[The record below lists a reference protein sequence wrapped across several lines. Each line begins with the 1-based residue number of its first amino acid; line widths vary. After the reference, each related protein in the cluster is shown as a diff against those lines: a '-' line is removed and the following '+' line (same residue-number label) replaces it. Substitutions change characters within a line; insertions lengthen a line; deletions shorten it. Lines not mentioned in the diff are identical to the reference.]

1 LKQLKKR
8 DQLDVRLQIAKPSTH
23 HQESAPVHATSRST
37 WHQYSRIQ
45 ALRSTSDSHRFSHV
59 LTTEALLD
67 KVEEMLPEHRERLYL
82 PTESPSIFPAQAMN
96 ADRSCQHI
104 VNQAVVQRLPLPHR
118 KRFLAVFLLAG
129 SVAGC
134 TSIPEEAYQL
144 PPSSQGVREVQT
156 RTFDVQ
162 DEADILQAAVALM
175 QDMEYNFDTV
185 DYELGILSGSKVV
198 DADSVAQLTG
208 RIIVDIFL
216 GASGDT
222 SFYAGA
228 DDEISHKITLVVLPS
243 LENEGQYTARTTIQ
257 SELIDKAGRVRKVR
271 VIGNPV
277 IYQEIFEKLS
287 KSLFLEGVEQ

>member
-1 LKQLKKR
+1 MH
-8 DQLDVRLQIAKPSTH
+8 T
-23 HQESAPVHATSRST
+23 TSRST
-37 WHQYSRIQ
+37 GHQYSRIQ
-45 ALRSTSDSHRFSHV
+45 AFRSDSDSHRFFNV
-59 LTTEALLD
+59 LTSESLLD
-67 KVEEMLPEHRERLYL
+67 KVEEMLPEHRERLYA
-82 PTESPSIFPAQAMN
+82 PTQSPSIFLTQARN
-96 ADRSCQHI
+96 ADCACQHI
-104 VNQAVVQRLPLPHR
+104 VNQAVVRRLACGVSASSSHTGGYCRTRQPLPHLHR
-118 KRFLAVFLLAG
+118 KCLLAAFLLAG

-144 PPSSQGVREVQT
+144 PPSSQSVREVQT

-162 DEADILQAAVALM
+162 DETNILQVAVALM

-198 DADSVAQLTG
+198 DADSLAQLTG

-228 DDEISHKITLVVLPS
+228 DDEISLTITLVVLPS
-243 LENEGQYTARTTIQ
+243 LENKGQYTARMTIQ
-257 SELIDKAGRVRKVR
+257 SELIDKVGRVRKAR
-271 VIGNPV
+271 MIEKPV

-287 KSLFLEGVEQ
+287 KSLFLEGVER